1 MDVQGHEKR
10 QSYRMNVV
18 FRADASLRIGSGHV
32 MRCLTLAEELR
43 RQGHSCE
50 FVCRKHTGHL
60 GEFIASRDFTC
71 HLLANPEEPAAK
83 PAQRHNT
90 GYSDWLGVDWE
101 TDAEQTLAAIS
112 PRQVD
117 WLVSDHYALDSRWEK
132 RLATVARRLMVID
145 DLADRDHECD
155 LLLDQNLG
163 TQDSDYNHRV
173 PTRCSKLIGPR
184 YALLRPEFPARREGA
199 LERRAKPSIKR
210 ILISLGGVDPDNVT
224 AEVMRA
230 LTHSSLPVDTELDIV
245 LGAAA
250 PHLEEVRALAEELP
264 FQATVS
270 VSVSDM
276 AERMCRADISV
287 GAAGSTSWERC
298 CLGLPAIM
306 VILAENQ
313 RAIGNALA
321 ASGSAILLD
330 KDAIADQLG
339 GILDELVL
347 SGERLQRL
355 ADNAKTICDGLG
367 TSRLISEMVRISK
380 S

>member
-1 MDVQGHEKR
+1 
-10 QSYRMNVV
+10 MNVV

-43 RQGHSCE
+43 RQGHRCE
-50 FVCRKHTGHL
+50 FVCRDHAGHL
-60 GEFIASRDFTC
+60 GEFIASKDFTC
-71 HLLANPEEPAAK
+71 HLLANTDEPVAK
-83 PAQRHNT
+83 PAEANSKA
-90 GYSDWLGVDWE
+90 YSDWLGVDWE
-101 TDAEQTLAAIS
+101 TDAEQTLAAIGAL
-112 PRQVD
+112 QVD
-117 WLVSDHYALDSRWEK
+117 WLVADHYALDSRWEK
-132 RLATVARRLMVID
+132 RLATVARRVMVID
-145 DLADRDHECD
+145 DLADRVHECD

-163 TQDSDYNHRV
+163 TEASDYSHKV

-184 YALLRPEFPARREGA
+184 FALLRPEFPVLRDSA
-199 LERRAKPSIKR
+199 LKRRAKPSIKR
-210 ILISLGGVDPDNVT
+210 ILISLGGVDLDNVT

-230 LTHSSLPVDTELDIV
+230 FTHSSLPLDTELDIV

-250 PHLEEVRALAEELP
+250 PYLEEVRALARELP
-264 FQATVS
+264 FRATVS

-306 VILAENQ
+306 VVLAENQ

-321 ASGSAILLD
+321 TSGSAILLD

-339 GILDELVL
+339 GILDELVG
-347 SGERLQRL
+347 SDERLQSL
-355 ADNAKTICDGLG
+355 ADNARKICDGRG
-367 TSRLISEMVRISK
+367 TSRLVSEMIRISK